1 VRNYIKKKLINN
13 FTISNYIGGLG
24 NNLQQIALGC
34 MYANLY
40 DKNFYIKRHPM
51 VNNFSVINNRFSN
64 VFNDY
69 RYSSQFYNFDS
80 GVDLFLKNPDED
92 YPLKRIDQKYYNSNF
107 YNIFQKYIEPNIFK
121 NDDYEFDRDTLVI
134 HIRSGDIFFED
145 KPHPYYLQNPLVYYK
160 NLIEQYKKTIIISAK
175 PFNNP
180 VISELID
187 QKNVEIISSDIRTDF
202 TLLMGAHNLA
212 TSGVGT
218 FAIAAAL
225 ASKKLKN
232 FHYSN
237 IFFTHHLNPTMVK
250 NVVHNQYRFNNYIEL
265 GTKWINSVDQK
276 NIMLSKKVQIEK
288 I

>member
-1 VRNYIKKKLINN
+1 
-13 FTISNYIGGLG
+13 
-24 NNLQQIALGC
+24 
-34 MYANLY
+34 M
-40 DKNFYIKRHPM
+40 
-51 VNNFSVINNRFSN
+51 
-64 VFNDY
+64 
-69 RYSSQFYNFDS
+69 
-80 GVDLFLKNPDED
+80 
-92 YPLKRIDQKYYNSNF
+92 
-107 YNIFQKYIEPNIFK
+107 
-121 NDDYEFDRDTLVI
+121 
-134 HIRSGDIFFED
+134 
-145 KPHPYYLQNPLVYYK
+145 QNQLVYYK

-187 QKNVEIISSDIRTDF
+187 QKNVKLISSDIRTDF
-202 TLLMGAHNLA
+202 TLLMGAQNLA

-250 NVVHNQYRFNNYIEL
+250 NVVHNQYKFNNYIEL
-265 GTKWINSVDQK
+265 GTKWNNSGDQK